1 MQNSRDK
8 VLFFCFIFSVF
19 AFFFI
24 FFFQLHPI
32 TVSDTDDWSFLI
44 FHRSALPI
52 WNGWNP
58 IRVFAEVTMPA
69 VSEISAALFYP
80 FTKNIFIA
88 LTLGYSISISI
99 VITCLT
105 GMLFCMLKER
115 LSSLRALLFCLL
127 FLISHFWIFRTDYQ
141 HNDYMLR
148 TVDACT
154 VFFYVIPNL
163 LNSFFVLWIEKDQKY
178 LEWQPATSYSKL
190 AVFVVLAYFCIFSN
204 IWSGMILSA
213 YSGSK
218 LLFSLHTLKRD
229 NLKKWLSKNSMFLII
244 IVFWIISQIYELNGG
259 RAADIGKKVTDEL
272 PATLKNLYITAK
284 NVNHKYFAVMSILLF
299 GGLFVIF
306 RRKDKSAYG
315 LVGIWGVSVLLSLLY
330 IIISCSK
337 AGSSFSKRPDVFYGL
352 FFFGFMLV
360 TVCGEKLI
368 EEIPL
373 SKAVIPLMLI
383 IIINDCFSGGRTFRE
398 SNVLNISPKII
409 NNINNDIVHQLKE
422 AEKEGLDMVK
432 IEIPKFNTKDNW
444 PYATYAAVPI
454 GESMWKLGV
463 IEKNVTVEELVPNTE
478 KNVLITGGV
487 LDSEH

>member
-1 MQNSRDK
+1 MQNSSDRA
-8 VLFFCFIFSVF
+8 LYFCFTITVF

-24 FFFQLHPI
+24 FFFWLHPI
-32 TVSDTDDWSFLI
+32 TVSDTDDWTFLI

-69 VSEISAALFYP
+69 VSEISAALFFP
-80 FTKNIFIA
+80 LTKNIFIA

-105 GMLFCMLKER
+105 GMLFFSLKMR
-115 LSSLRALLFCLL
+115 QSSICALLFCLL

-148 TVDACT
+148 TADACT
-154 VFFYVIPNL
+154 VFYYVIPNL
-163 LNSFFVLWIEKDQKY
+163 LNSFFVLWIEKNQND
-178 LEWQPATSYSKL
+178 LEWKSGTSYSRL

-204 IWSGMILSA
+204 IWSGMILAA

-229 NLKKWLSKNSMFLII
+229 NLRKWLSENSMFLII

-259 RAADIGKKVTDEL
+259 RAAYIGKKVTEEL
-272 PATLKNLYITAK
+272 PTTLKNLFLTAK
-284 NVNHKYFAVMSILLF
+284 NVNHKYFAVMSVLLF

-306 RRKDKSAYG
+306 KRKDKSAYG
-315 LVGIWGVSVLLSLLY
+315 IVGIWVVSVLLSLLY

-337 AGSSFSKRPDVFYGL
+337 AGSSFAKRPDVFYGL

-360 TVCGEKLI
+360 TVCGGKLI
-368 EEIPL
+368 EEIPF
-373 SKAVIPLMLI
+373 SKAIIPLMLI
-383 IIINDCFSGGRTFRE
+383 IILNDCFSGGRTFRE
-398 SNVLNISPKII
+398 SNTLNISPKII

-422 AEKEGLDMVK
+422 AEKEGLDTVK

-444 PYATYAAVPI
+444 PYATYATLPI

-463 IEKNVTVEELVPNTE
+463 IEKNVTVEELVPNTD
-478 KNVLITGGV
+478 KNALITTGV
-487 LDSEH
+487 FNPEY